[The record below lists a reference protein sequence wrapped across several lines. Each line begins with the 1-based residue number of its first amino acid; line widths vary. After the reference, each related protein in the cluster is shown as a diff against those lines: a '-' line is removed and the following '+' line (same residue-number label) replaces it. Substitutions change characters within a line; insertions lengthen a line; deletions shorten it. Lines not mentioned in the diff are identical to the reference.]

1 MTLGGERQFR
11 WYMTGQGLYFAAMG
25 VQGVLFPWLVA
36 VRLQETPERV
46 GTAQMLSTLPLLV
59 LVLFGGALA
68 DRRDCRSL
76 LIRLQL
82 LLALPPLGLAA
93 LVGLGHLSYGALV
106 VYALAI
112 GALGAFNMPA
122 RDTLLTRVAG
132 GDVQGAV
139 TTATG
144 VQFTSQIVGLVLGG
158 LASFIG
164 AAPLLAAQGLAM
176 AAGSFA
182 AHRLSPAPP
191 AAGPAARTAAR
202 TADRTAARTWT
213 DIRDGMRLTWQS
225 AAIRPVIVYMF
236 ATGLIFLGFYMVV
249 LPLLIRDFYHGGSA
263 AFAVINVCFMS
274 GVGIATFALKRFA
287 RIRRQ
292 GRAMMLA
299 SCGGAVVTLLIHF
312 GLPLVVVDGLC
323 LIWGMTAGVS
333 MTMARTMVQVSAPA
347 SHRARILSVYQLAFM
362 GGAPIGSFA
371 MGFVVQQVG
380 VLNAALVPAAGL
392 VVLWLPM
399 FARTGLWRL
408 EVPTA
413 GPD

>member
-46 GTAQMLSTLPLLV
+46 GIAQMLSTLPLLV

-82 LLALPPLGLAA
+82 LLALPPLGLAL
-93 LVGLGHLSYGALV
+93 LVGLDQLSYQALV

-158 LASFIG
+158 LASLIG
-164 AAPLLAAQGLAM
+164 AVPLLAAQGLAM

-182 AHRLSPAPP
+182 ALRLLPAPP
-191 AAGPAARTAAR
+191 AAR
-202 TADRTAARTWT
+202 TADRAAARTWA
-213 DIRDGMRLTWQS
+213 DIGDGMRLTWRS
-225 AAIRPVIVYMF
+225 AAIRPVIIYML

-371 MGFVVQQVG
+371 MGFVVEQVG